1 MNLLVRKLKYKLV
14 YTSENSPEKVLKWA
28 ERLAVLIGAAK
39 AVHFLHTGVIPP
51 SLSNRLKTNNILI
64 DEHGIAKLSDYG
76 MSIIADETGQK
87 SDVGSLQ
94 LLNHIYTFL

>member
-1 MNLLVRKLKYKLV
+1 MNLLRWR
-14 YTSENSPEKVLKWA
+14 TEDSPEKVLKWA
-28 ERLAVLIGAAK
+28 ERLAVLIGVAK

-76 MSIIADETGQK
+76 MSIIADETEK
-87 SDVGSLQ
+87 SDVCKALLPSLQ
-94 LLNHIYTFL
+94 FFEL